1 MYTWHEDNRRYTLE
15 LYVVIIDINAF
26 AQLLNLGSYPG
37 IEEICVN
44 CL

>member
-1 MYTWHEDNRRYTLE
+1 MYKWHEDNRWYTLE

-26 AQLLNLGSYPG
+26 APLLNPSSYPG
-37 IEEICVN
+37 IEEIYVN